1 MRINRI
7 LLAAVSVGIACA
19 AYFVF
24 APGTVWSTDFEGAKA
39 SAAKSGKKLLID
51 FTGSDWCIYCQKLDA
66 EVFSTSEFKSFAKG
80 YVLVCV
86 DLPHQKELPAALKK
100 QNEALAEQFKI
111 DGFPT
116 VIVADA
122 SGTEIRRADGYE
134 PGSGPR
140 AYLEQLAP
148 H

>member
-1 MRINRI
+1 
-7 LLAAVSVGIACA
+7 
-19 AYFVF
+19 
-24 APGTVWSTDFEGAKA
+24 
-39 SAAKSGKKLLID
+39 
-51 FTGSDWCIYCQKLDA
+51 
-66 EVFSTSEFKSFAKG
+66 
-80 YVLVCV
+80 
-86 DLPHQKELPAALKK
+86 
-100 QNEALAEQFKI
+100 
-111 DGFPT
+111 